1 MKRKLAWVCLL
12 VSPLVIGGAAL
23 WFLGQDSITEE
34 NCAKIKK
41 GMTEK
46 EVAAILGREKDDKF
60 SYAKFGREYPTL
72 LWIGARGKIAV
83 EMQWWD
89 DAFVNGAYFLP
100 SPPQTFIEKIKRRLG
115 R

>member
-1 MKRKLAWVCLL
+1 MKRKLAWVLLL
-12 VSPLVIGGAAL
+12 VSLLALGGAAIC
-23 WFLGQDSITEE
+23 FLGQDSITED

-41 GMTEK
+41 AITEK
-46 EVAAILGREKDDKF
+46 EVTAILGREKDDKF
-60 SYAKFGREYPTL
+60 SYAKPGREYPTL

-100 SPPQTFIEKIKRRLG
+100 SPPQTFIEKIKRRFGL
-115 R
+115 